1 MKRARRIV
9 LWTLGAAAALAVLAL
24 AAALAIARSDW
35 FRQQVRQRIV
45 RELETATGGSVELAG
60 FRFDRGALEA
70 RADGLV
76 IRGKEGPDQPPL
88 LRAASIRVGLKI
100 ASVIRRAVDVRSLTV
115 TRPQIHL
122 IVYPDGSTNLPAPKA
137 PRPRRKGVV
146 EQLLDLAVD
155 RFRLEDGLL
164 LFGEQRL
171 RLEARGEDLRAALN
185 YEFDGPRYRGMV
197 SFARL
202 ETGLGGLKGLPLAL
216 EAGLALDGARLE
228 ISSLR
233 MSYQGSNLEARGA
246 IENWAEPRAAFDY
259 KARLRLG
266 ELIPAL
272 GIRWAPGRGEAD
284 LEGRAEVGRGG
295 YALEGRLR
303 ARGLAFEHRAIRVEG
318 AAASARYLAAPG
330 RIELRELAL
339 WAAGGRLGGRA
350 ELAAGGGFKLEG
362 VLKDLALEQ
371 LVRAARRP
379 ELPFAARI
387 SGPLSLSGRL
397 AGGALRDVEAEARLT
412 VAPAEGGVPLSGWV
426 QAGYSMRTGAF
437 TLGRGHLATPRS
449 RIEFAGVP
457 GRRLELALETAE
469 ADDIERARALLE
481 GAPSK
486 PLELRLPGG
495 RLAFR
500 GVVLGDPAQAEIEG
514 HLTAHSFELEGRR
527 FESLEAEIQASPAR
541 LRARSVRLAAEGVVL
556 TGAGR
561 LGLEGWKPAANSALD
576 GLFQIEAAE
585 VSRPAQ
591 GLGWQLPVSGQLSA
605 TVKVSGTWAA
615 PLLQGQAQ
623 LKRALLAGQPV
634 EALRA
639 AWRYGG
645 ERLEIASLEAQ
656 VGTGRA
662 AFSGE
667 YVHRKE
673 DLREGRLRF
682 RLSSDRVRLSEL
694 RAAAQAA
701 PGLDAVTA
709 SALSGELDLTPGA
722 WRLRALDGTVS
733 LRRLTLDRQ
742 PWGGLELK
750 AASAAAELS
759 LTLRGKLAGAAL
771 EGESRWKLEGEYP
784 GSGTV
789 SFTRMQFSTL
799 LARLGVA
806 RAAASGTARPA
817 AAAPELP
824 FEGFME
830 GKLRFQGAALAPASW
845 SATLEL
851 PAVELRPAA
860 ARLNGTALGL
870 SNQGPLLVDLSAKE
884 ARIRQARFIGKQ
896 AAVTVSGNFLFG
908 SRYPFNL
915 RLQGGFD
922 LALLAELDANLRAR
936 GAVTLDAAL
945 RGLLARPDLYGR
957 VEFRNA
963 SLSYGDLPNGLDKL
977 NGVVF
982 LYRDRAMIERL
993 TAESGGG
1000 KVGLEGFVTFS
1011 DPAGYSLQLKAS
1023 EVRVRYPEGV
1033 SSTVNAALAL
1043 TGAGERSV
1051 LSGEVTVTRAAFH
1064 PQTDL
1069 GSMLARS
1076 AQTAP
1081 APPPAP
1087 WLEGMRLDV
1096 RLRTAPQVR
1105 LETSLTRSI
1114 QAEADLRLRGSA
1126 VRPAL
1131 LGRTLISQGEILFF
1145 GNRYAIESGEILFV
1159 NPSRI
1164 EPVVNLHLQTRVRGV
1179 EVTLN
1184 INGPLNKTAV
1194 TYRSD
1199 PPLPFSDI
1207 VALLATGRA
1216 PSTSPG
1222 LTAARSEFAQ
1232 SWEQAG
1238 AGALVSQAITSPLAG
1253 RLQRFL
1259 GVSRLKI
1266 DPSVRG
1272 IENTPEAHLTLEQ
1285 QIGQDVTLVYV
1296 TNLTRAQQQTIRLE
1310 WDFTRNW
1317 SALAVREANGL
1328 FGVDFLYKKRFK

>member
-1 MKRARRIV
+1 MKRARRIA
-9 LWTLGAAAALAVLAL
+9 LWTLGAAGVLAVLVL
-24 AAALAIARSDW
+24 AAALAVARSDW

-45 RELETATGGSVELAG
+45 RELETATGGRVELAG
-60 FRFDRGALEA
+60 FQFDRGAMEA
-70 RADGLV
+70 RLLGLV

-88 LRAASIRVGLKI
+88 LRAATIRVSLKI
-100 ASVIRRAVDVRSLTV
+100 VSLFRRAVDVRSLTV

-122 IVYPDGSTNLPAPKA
+122 IVYPDGSTNLPAPKV

-164 LFGEQRL
+164 LLGERRL
-171 RLEARGEDLRAALN
+171 RLAARGENLRAALN
-185 YEFDGPRYRGMV
+185 YEFDGPRYRGTV

-202 ETGLGGLKGLPLAL
+202 ETGLGGLKELPLAF
-216 EAGLALDGARLE
+216 EAALALEGARLE
-228 ISSLR
+228 IARLR
-233 MSYQGSNLEARGA
+233 MDYQGSSLEAAGA
-246 IENWAEPRAAFDY
+246 IENWADPRAAFSY
-259 KARLRLG
+259 QARLRLR
-266 ELIPAL
+266 ELVPAL
-272 GIRWAPGRGEAD
+272 GIRGALARGEAN
-284 LEGRAEVGRGG
+284 LEGRAELGRGG
-295 YALEGRLR
+295 YALEGALR
-303 ARGLAFEHRAIRVEG
+303 AWGLAFEHRAARLEG
-318 AAASARYLAAPG
+318 VAASARYRATPE
-330 RIELRELAL
+330 RIELRDLAL
-339 WAAGGRLGGRA
+339 SAAGGRLSGRA
-350 ELAAGGGFKLEG
+350 ELAASRDFKLEA
-362 VLKDLALEQ
+362 VLSEVALGRLA
-371 LVRAARRP
+371 RAAGRP
-379 ELPFAARI
+379 EQPFAARI
-387 SGPLSLSGRL
+387 SGRLSVSGRL
-397 AGGALRDVEAEARLT
+397 PGDRLKDVEADARLA
-412 VAPAEGGVPLSGWV
+412 VAPEEGGVPLSGWIE
-426 QAGYSMRTGAF
+426 AGYSMRTGAL

-449 RIEFAGVP
+449 RIEFAGVL
-457 GRRLELALETAE
+457 GRRLELALETA
-469 ADDIERARALLE
+469 DPGDLERARAFIE
-481 GAPSK
+481 GAQGK
-486 PLELRLPGG
+486 PLGLQLPGG

-500 GVVLGDPAQAEIEG
+500 GAVLGDPAQPEIEG
-514 HLTAHSFELEGRR
+514 HLAAHSFQWEGRR
-527 FESLEAEIQASPAR
+527 FDSLEADIRASSVG
-541 LRARSVRLAAEGVVL
+541 LRARQLRLAFDGLVL

-561 LGLEGWKPAANSALD
+561 LGLQGWRPAANSALE
-576 GLFQIEAAE
+576 GLLQIEAAE
-585 VSRPAQ
+585 ISRPAQ
-591 GLGWQLPVSGQLSA
+591 RLGWKLPVSGSLTA
-605 TVKVSGTWAA
+605 ALKLSGTWAA
-615 PLLQGQAQ
+615 PLLEGKVQV
-623 LKRALLAGQPV
+623 KRAVLAGQPV
-634 EALRA
+634 EALYA
-639 AWRYGG
+639 VWRYGG
-645 ERLEIASLEAQ
+645 ERLEVPSLQAQ
-656 VGTGRA
+656 AGAGRVTV
-662 AFSGE
+662 SGE
-667 YVHRKE
+667 YAHRKG

-682 RLSSDRVRLSEL
+682 RLSSDGVRLSEL
-694 RAAAQAA
+694 SAAAQAA
-701 PGLDAVTA
+701 PGLDAVAA
-709 SALSGELDLTPGA
+709 SALEGELELGPGA
-722 WRLRALDGTVS
+722 WRLRALDGTMR
-733 LRRLTLDRQ
+733 LQRLTLDRQ

-750 AASAAAELS
+750 ASSAASELS
-759 LTLRGKLAGAAL
+759 LALRGKLAGAAV
-771 EGESRWKLEGEYP
+771 EGESRWKLDGEYP

-789 SFTRMQFSTL
+789 SFTRMQFSNL

-806 RAAASGTARPA
+806 RAGAPATARSAPA
-817 AAAPELP
+817 AGPP

-830 GKLRFQGAALAPASW
+830 GKLRFQGRALRPASW

-851 PAVELRPAA
+851 PAVELRPAGG
-860 ARLNGTALGL
+860 RVNGSALAL
-870 SNQGPLLVDLSAKE
+870 RNQGPLLVDLNARE
-884 ARIRQARFIGKQ
+884 ARIRQARFVGKQ
-896 AAVTVSGNFLFG
+896 AAVALSGNFLFG

-915 RLQGGFD
+915 RWQGGFD
-922 LALLAELDANLRAR
+922 LGLLAELDPNLRAG
-936 GAVTLDAAL
+936 GAVTLDATL

-963 SLSYGDLPNGLDKL
+963 SLGYGDLPNGLDKL

-1011 DPAGYSLQLKAS
+1011 SPTGYSLQLKAS
-1023 EVRVRYPEGV
+1023 DVRVRYPEGV

-1076 AQTAP
+1076 AQTPP
-1081 APPPAP
+1081 ARPPAP
-1087 WLEGMRLDV
+1087 WLEGLRLDV

-1105 LETSLTRSI
+1105 LETSLARSI

-1131 LGRTLISQGEILFF
+1131 LGRALISQGEILFF
-1145 GNRYAIESGEILFV
+1145 GNRYAIDSGEILFV
-1159 NPSRI
+1159 NPGRI

-1184 INGPLNKTAV
+1184 VNGPLNKTAV

-1222 LTAARSEFAQ
+1222 LVGARSEFAQ

-1285 QIGQDVTLVYV
+1285 QIGQDVTLVYI
-1296 TNLTRAQQQTIRLE
+1296 TNLTRAQQQTVRLE